1 MNGRG
6 CATKRSAILRVIYHL
21 AEIHK
26 RQRMELGLRYIRRR
40 KASVRCGV
48 WWAGVSECLTTRYKI
63 DVSDRFGSRFA
74 AVGNMD
80 WAVVDNSKRGHRMV
94 KVIKVI
100 SALAACLLAVAV
112 FAPQA
117 MADAAP
123 SGLLVYN
130 CAFPNCVGAVTANGS
145 GGFGGSFTI
154 PLVSATNSNGGDEV
168 GELSTLT
175 FDTTAG
181 TISLVDATADFSLT
195 GGTLSNIQIGAP
207 NGIGERQ
214 IQFDVAFPN
223 SINGGGSAAFVVN
236 AIIAPVGTVENA
248 SVSVITPEPASL
260 LLLGTG
266 LLGLGGAV
274 RRRIFRS

>member
-1 MNGRG
+1 
-6 CATKRSAILRVIYHL
+6 
-21 AEIHK
+21 
-26 RQRMELGLRYIRRR
+26 
-40 KASVRCGV
+40 
-48 WWAGVSECLTTRYKI
+48 
-63 DVSDRFGSRFA
+63 
-74 AVGNMD
+74 
-80 WAVVDNSKRGHRMV
+80 MV

-100 SALAACLLAVAV
+100 SALAACLVAVAV

-130 CAFPNCVGAVTANGS
+130 CAFPNCVGAVTANLS

-181 TISLVDATADFSLT
+181 KISLVDATADFSLA

-207 NGIGERQ
+207 NFIGERQ
-214 IQFDVAFPN
+214 IQFDVTFPG
-223 SINGGGSAAFVVN
+223 SINGGVMAAVFVHPYN
-236 AIIAPVGTVENA
+236 
-248 SVSVITPEPASL
+248 SL
-260 LLLGTG
+260 IRTTKNSIGPL
-266 LLGLGGAV
+266 
-274 RRRIFRS
+274 IPPPHPHRSLPPTWL